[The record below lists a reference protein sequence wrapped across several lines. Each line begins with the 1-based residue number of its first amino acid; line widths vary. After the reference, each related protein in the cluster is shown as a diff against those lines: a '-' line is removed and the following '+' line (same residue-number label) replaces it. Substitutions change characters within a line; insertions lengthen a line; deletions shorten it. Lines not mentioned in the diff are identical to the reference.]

1 MSPEPPKKKPMR
13 VVIRNNKIIPLTKSL
28 VKRIKNLRPRLFVD
42 TEDDDTNLYDNNIDV
57 TINKKKN
64 KKKNDDNDSTSSTE
78 NELNKSS
85 PNTLNMSKIILDNQK
100 LKEKQQKIEHN
111 IDNRLVELDNE
122 IKEHKIKIK
131 KLEEKRR
138 KYERMKDNYSD
149 SKFDFCS
156 IL

>member
-1 MSPEPPKKKPMR
+1 MSTDPPKKKPMR

-28 VKRIKNLRPRLFVD
+28 VKRIKNLRPQLFVE
-42 TEDDDTNLYDNNIDV
+42 TKDDDTNLYDNNIDV
-57 TINKKKN
+57 KNNKKKN
-64 KKKNDDNDSTSSTE
+64 KKKNDDNDSTSSNE
-78 NELNKSS
+78 DELNKSS

-122 IKEHKIKIK
+122 IKEYKIKIK

-138 KYERMKDNYSD
+138 KYERMKDNYAD
-149 SKFDFCS
+149 SKFDFCL